1 MSIKV
6 EGQINLLSSE
16 NDHLECQIHQF
27 QQNVKYDLFDVLF
40 KSNACNDG
48 KQEIFSY
55 CLNLNIF
62 EIEKC
67 ASQNASLQFF

>member
-27 QQNVKYDLFDVLF
+27 QQNIKYDLFDVLF

-67 ASQNASLQFF
+67 ASQNASL